1 MHDELNKT
9 FDRNFIYNTAPKC
22 PFCGGI
28 MLPLEYIADGCP
40 GVIKTSA
47 AWLYD
52 DIPGELKACN
62 QCGIVKFYFDGE
74 S

>member
-1 MHDELNKT
+1 
-9 FDRNFIYNTAPKC
+9 
-22 PFCGGI
+22 
-28 MLPLEYIADGCP
+28 MLPLEYIADRCP
-40 GVIKTSA
+40 GGIKTSD

>member
-9 FDRNFIYNTAPKC
+9 FERNRIYNTAPKC
-22 PFCGGI
+22 PFCGGT
-28 MLPLEYIADGCP
+28 MLPLIYLADAQGYRA
-40 GVIKTSA
+40 SA
-47 AWLYD
+47 VWLYD

-62 QCGIVKFYFDGE
+62 QCGIVQFYFDGE

>member
-1 MHDELNKT
+1 MDDEFKKM

-22 PFCGGI
+22 PFCGGT
-28 MLPLEYIADGCP
+28 MLPLNYLVDGHGYKSP
-40 GVIKTSA
+40 Y